1 MNLPKLSSEVVDEN
15 QIITERREKL
25 AKIRAQGGV
34 AFPNDFQRVDYA
46 GTLHQTH
53 ETLTREELEAKQIK
67 AQLAGRIMLKR
78 VQGKASFATIQD
90 GSGRIQLYINN
101 EGVGEAT
108 HDAFKHWDLGDIV
121 GAEGHCV

>member
-1 MNLPKLSSEVVDEN
+1 M
-15 QIITERREKL
+15 
-25 AKIRAQGGV
+25 
-34 AFPNDFQRVDYA
+34 
-46 GTLHQTH
+46 
-53 ETLTREELEAKQIK
+53 TREELETRQIK

-108 HDAFKHWDLGDIV
+108 H
-121 GAEGHCV
+121 E